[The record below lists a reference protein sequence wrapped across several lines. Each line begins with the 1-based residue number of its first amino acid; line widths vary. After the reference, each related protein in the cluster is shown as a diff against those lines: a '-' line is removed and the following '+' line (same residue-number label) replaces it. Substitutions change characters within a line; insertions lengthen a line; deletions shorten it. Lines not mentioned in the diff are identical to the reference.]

1 MYKIVPNPRN
11 SQCSITMNRW
21 ELRTE
26 EGNEFI
32 GCFAREEVAKEV
44 REALEKYH
52 QKQVKEIN
60 LFSWYNSNREEK
72 VFSFNGASAAFVWI
86 PPGEFMM
93 GSPEDESGRYDD
105 ESPQHLVRFAGGFWM
120 QTTPVTQAQWQAV
133 MGNNPSYFESVGSD
147 APVERVSWNDVQ
159 EFIQKLNSTT
169 KETQFRLPTEAEW
182 EYACRAGTTT
192 KYYFVDDQDILQK
205 YAWHDTNSKGTT
217 HPVGQLIPNT
227 WGLYDM
233 HGNVWEWCQDHWSD
247 TYEEVNANGVVRSVL
262 NDTETRVIRGGSWI
276 DDARYCRAAS
286 RHGHTTSYRDDSLGF
301 RLVFTV

>member
-1 MYKIVPNPRN
+1 MYKIVPNPHN
-11 SQCSITMNRW
+11 SQCSSTHSRW

-26 EGNEFI
+26 HNEFI
-32 GCFAREEVAKEV
+32 GCFAREEVVEEV
-44 REALEKYH
+44 KRALEERH
-52 QKQVKEIN
+52 QEQRTEVN
-60 LFSWYNSNREEK
+60 LFSWYDSKEEQK
-72 VFSFNGASAAFVWI
+72 ILEFNGVPARFAWI
-86 PPGEFMM
+86 PPGSFVM
-93 GSPEDESGRYDD
+93 GSPEGEPGRYDD

-133 MGNNPSYFESVGSD
+133 MGNNPSYFKGVGSD

-192 KYYFVDDQDILQK
+192 KYYFGDDQDLLQK

-247 TYEEVNANGVVRSVL
+247 TYEEVNANGVVRSAL
-262 NDTETRVIRGGSWI
+262 NDTETRVIRGGSWYAN
-276 DDARYCRAAS
+276 ARNCRAANRRWFTPS
-286 RHGHTTSYRDDSLGF
+286 NRNGDLGF
-301 RLVFTV
+301 RLMFY